1 MAIQASIYSIA
12 TEDRV
17 RAESIAWARF
27 SAARDRSE
35 FYSAW
40 LAVLC
45 SQIERVG
52 GALLLLGPDAQG
64 AYTPAAVWPDAT
76 RDVQYLTVAAQRVLS
91 DRRGVV
97 LAPDGTSPPSR
108 EQAAHVG
115 YPIEVSGTLYG
126 VVVLDMAP
134 GPEAGLQR
142 ALRLLHWASI
152 WLIDDFRQ
160 RAIAER
166 DGRLARI
173 SLAMDLVATAAQERK
188 FAPSALAVVN
198 ELASRLDCDRVSLG
212 MEKSGGIVVKAI
224 SHTATFDAKMGLVRR
239 IADAMEEVL
248 DLDTTLVWPP
258 VAKHAPAA
266 IGRDEPA
273 AEQDDPGAVA
283 HAELAREYRDI
294 AICSVPLAVDGQT
307 IGVLTLER
315 GAGQPFDPQT
325 VELCTT
331 IGALLGPAFE
341 LKRDNE
347 RGLIRRTGHAAYAG
361 MRVLFGPR
369 HPGIKLIALVSV
381 ALVLFFS
388 FATDEYRVA
397 ARTVV
402 EGAVQ
407 RATVAPFDGHIVQ
420 ADVRAGETVRQG
432 QVLAR
437 LDDRDLRLEQTR
449 LSAERD
455 QLLRKHRQ
463 SLATQDRSAMVV
475 IAAQIAQTEA
485 QLALIDDKLA
495 RATLTAPFDG
505 VVVSGDLTQLLG
517 APIEQGKILF
527 QIAPLDAY
535 RVVLE
540 VDERDIDT
548 IAVGQ
553 TGTLT
558 LSGLTFQ
565 SLGFEV
571 KQVTPV
577 SVAQDG
583 RNFFRV
589 EASLATPSDRLR
601 PGMEGVGKIAI
612 GERNL
617 FWIWTHGLTDWVR
630 WWLWKELP

>member
-64 AYTPAAVWPDAT
+64 TYTPAAVWPDAT

-266 IGRDEPA
+266 
-273 AEQDDPGAVA
+273 EQDDPGAVA

-388 FATDEYRVA
+388 FATGEYRVA

>member
-1 MAIQASIYSIA
+1 MAMQASIYSIA

-27 SAARDRSE
+27 SAARDRAE
-35 FYSAW
+35 FYSSW

-45 SQIERVG
+45 AQIDRVG
-52 GALLLLGPDAQG
+52 GALLLLGPDAEG
-64 AYTPAAVWPDAT
+64 TYTPAAVWPDAT
-76 RDVQYLTVAAQRVLS
+76 RDLQYLTTAASRVLA

-97 LAPDGTSPPSR
+97 LAPDGTSPPAR
-108 EQAAHVG
+108 DQAAHIG
-115 YPIEVSGTLYG
+115 YPIEVAGTLHG

-142 ALRLLHWASI
+142 ALRLLHWSSV
-152 WLIDDFRQ
+152 WLVDDVRQ

-166 DGRLARI
+166 DRRLARVGM
-173 SLAMDLVATAAQERK
+173 AMDLVATAEQERQ
-188 FAPSALAVVN
+188 FAPTALAVVN
-198 ELASRLDCDRVSLG
+198 ELAARLHCDRVSLG
-212 MEKSGGIVVKAI
+212 MEKSGAIEVKAI

-248 DLDTTLVWPP
+248 DLDTPLVWPS
-258 VAKHAPAA
+258 
-266 IGRDEPA
+266 
-273 AEQDDPGAVA
+273 AEADDPGAVA
-283 HAELAREYRDI
+283 HADLAREFRDG
-294 AICSVPLAVDGQT
+294 AVCSVPLTMDGHT

-315 GAGQPFDPQT
+315 GTAHPFDADT
-325 VELCTT
+325 IALCTT
-331 IGALLGPAFE
+331 IGGLLGPILE

-347 RGLIRRTGHAAYAG
+347 RGLIRRSLHAGRGGLRA
-361 MRVLFGPR
+361 LFGPR
-369 HPGIKLIALVSV
+369 HPGIKALALIA
-381 ALVLFFS
+381 ATLVLFFT
-388 FATDEYRVA
+388 FTTAQYRVSA
-397 ARTVV
+397 KTVV

-407 RATVAPFDGHIVQ
+407 RATVAPFDGHIIE
-420 ADVRAGETVRQG
+420 ADIRAGETVRAG

-437 LDDRDLRLEQTR
+437 LDDRDLRLEHTR
-449 LSAERD
+449 LAAERD

-463 SLATQDRSAMVV
+463 SLAGQDRASMVV

-485 QLALIDDKLA
+485 QLALVDDKLA

-540 VDERDIDT
+540 VDERDIDNV
-548 IAVGQ
+548 AVGQ
-553 TGTLT
+553 SGTLT
-558 LSGLTFQ
+558 LSGLTAH

-571 KQVTPV
+571 RQITPV
-577 SVAQDG
+577 SMAQDG

-589 EASLATPSDRLR
+589 EAHLATPSDRLR
-601 PGMEGVGKIAI
+601 PGMEGVGKIVI